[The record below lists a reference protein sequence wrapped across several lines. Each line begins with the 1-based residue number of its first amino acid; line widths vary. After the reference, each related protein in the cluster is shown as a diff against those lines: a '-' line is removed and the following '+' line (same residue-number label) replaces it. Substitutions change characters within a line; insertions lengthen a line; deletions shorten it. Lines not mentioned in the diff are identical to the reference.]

1 MGSNTIKLF
10 CRSIRQTQKIFAG
23 YIMDSVRHL
32 EKAIQFVLYKLRELA
47 GIDTLKVQADVNI
60 QKDHSVIKE

>member
-1 MGSNTIKLF
+1 
-10 CRSIRQTQKIFAG
+10 
-23 YIMDSVRHL
+23 MDSVRHL